1 MKPKHVLVY
10 CPVFL
15 PQQSGYSHA
24 FVQLIVTLL
33 EQGVQVDVVT
43 PELLAVDQSEPL
55 QHSLLRVFRY
65 RPQLS
70 VWLVGLLYSS
80 GKRAGFINQL
90 NDAYSYDMVW
100 VETGDDPLL
109 LASLNRKVLQKT
121 VVRFHATSDTEYLLV
136 SKAKKYRIR
145 KFVWRNLSAYNIRF
159 VSATN
164 SYHLHFAM
172 QYLLK
177 SASIVGAGVCINAAD
192 KAVSQRNTK
201 HAAQQ
206 FVMLGRMDKEGYK
219 QKGFD
224 LLLDALP
231 LVNETAVKLGIKL
244 TIIGSGEY
252 ANQFKMEVSRYTWVD
267 HIAELPHEKV
277 ASILEKSDV
286 VLMPSRYEGLS
297 VFALEAL
304 SAGLAFV
311 MSDAG
316 GLRDLWTN
324 NGWIVTPLNGQELG
338 KAMLAAMQDERLLA
352 KQQQSERLA
361 QQSFTKEVQW
371 QQFLKIWEGVQHG

>member
-1 MKPKHVLVY
+1 MKPKHILVY

-24 FVQLIVTLL
+24 FVQLIDTLL

-43 PELLAVDQSEPL
+43 PELLEAGREEPF
-55 QHSLLRVFRY
+55 QHPLLRIFRY
-65 RPQLS
+65 TPKLS
-70 VWLVGLLYSS
+70 VWLLGLLYSS
-80 GKRAGFINQL
+80 GKRAGFINKL

-109 LASLNRKVLQKT
+109 LASLNRKVLHKT

-164 SYHLHFAM
+164 AYHLHFAM

-177 SASIVGAGVCINAAD
+177 SASIVGAGVCINTVN
-192 KAVSQRNTK
+192 KAVSNRSAI
-201 HAAQQ
+201 HAAKQ
-206 FVMLGRMDKEGYK
+206 FVMLGRMDREGYK

-224 LLLDALP
+224 LVLEALP
-231 LVNETAVKLGIKL
+231 LVNETALRLDAKL

-252 ANQFKMEVSRYTWVD
+252 ANQFKKEVSQYAWVN
-267 HIAELPHEKV
+267 HIEELPHEHI
-277 ASILEKSDV
+277 ASILQKSDV

-297 VFALEAL
+297 IFALEAL
-304 SAGLAFV
+304 GAGLGFV
-311 MSDAG
+311 MSDVG
-316 GLRDLWTN
+316 GLRDLWAN
-324 NGWIVTPLNGQELG
+324 NGWLVTPLNGQELA
-338 KAMLAAMQDERLLA
+338 KSMIEAMQDEHLLF
-352 KQQQSERLA
+352 KQQQSESLA
-361 QQSFTKEVQW
+361 QQTFTKQVQW
-371 QQFLKIWEGVQHG
+371 QQFLKIWEGVQNG